1 MIVPIRTDSPL
12 RTRPWMNWAIIAVTL
27 VVAIIEA
34 ATDQFRNPKWIDH
47 FQLSGRVP
55 QLGTFITYAF
65 IHAGWFHVL
74 ENMLALYIFG
84 NNINDRLGHAGY
96 LAFYLA
102 GAVFAGIG
110 FVLTDVNGIPVIG
123 ASGAVMAVMG
133 AYLAL
138 YPRSNITIL
147 SLLIFFGTFEVP
159 SMYLITIFFVLEV
172 VGNVAGSQWVAHW
185 AHISGLLFGFAV
197 GIGLLAI
204 KLLPRDPFDFL
215 ALLQR
220 WNRRRQYKVL
230 VRQGYNPFAYIP
242 PAPTARTP
250 QRDQEE
256 DDSTLQRIRELRAE
270 INETIAHHNLP
281 HAALLFIELHRLD
294 PQQVLSRQ
302 AQLDLANQLASQQFY
317 EQAADA
323 YEQFL
328 QHYPNFQQIEQ
339 VQLMLG
345 LIYARYLSQ
354 HERAYQLLTQAVQRL
369 PGEREIAMAR
379 TELQRIAPL
388 ISRTH

>member
-1 MIVPIRTDSPL
+1 MIIPIRTDSPL
-12 RTRPWMNWAIIAVTL
+12 RSKPWMNWAIIAFTL
-27 VVAIIEA
+27 AVAIVEA
-34 ATDQFRNPKWIDH
+34 STDQFRNPKWIDH

-55 QLGTFITYAF
+55 QVGTFITYAF

-74 ENMLALYIFG
+74 ENMLALFIFG

-110 FVLTDVNGIPVIG
+110 FVATDVNGIPVIG

-172 VGNVAGSQWVAHW
+172 VGNVAGTQWVAHW
-185 AHISGLLFGFAV
+185 AHISGLIFGFGV
-197 GIGLLAI
+197 GLGLLWV

-230 VRQGYNPFAYIP
+230 VRQGYNPFAYI
-242 PAPTARTP
+242 APTPMARVSP
-250 QRDQEE
+250 REQEE
-256 DDSTLQRIRELRAE
+256 EDAALQRIRELRAE
-270 INETIAHHNLP
+270 IHEAIAHHNLP
-281 HAALLFIELHRLD
+281 HAALLFIELRRLD

-317 EQAADA
+317 EYAAEA

-328 QHYPNFQQIEQ
+328 RHYPNFQQIEQ

-354 HERAYQLLTQAVQRL
+354 HQRAFELLTKAVQRL
-369 PGEREIAMAR
+369 PGERESVMAR
-379 TELQRIAPL
+379 AELMRIAPM
-388 ISRTH
+388 IRTQS